1 MFWIWFLLAT
11 SQCALLYILARR
23 GEGMPRRIE
32 EEAEA
37 NCAIPEDKWPSVGM
51 IVPVAGRDPR
61 MEGALRSLL
70 TQDYPRFVPVL
81 VTAEENEP
89 AAELVS
95 RLKQDFSALRHVVAG
110 TATGCGQKNHNS
122 LQGIAALGD
131 EVDVYVFCDS
141 THMAEPDFLRHLAA
155 PMARG
160 EASFSTGYHVVE
172 PRDDQPVTLAYTLCV
187 MLMRYLQAMSA
198 FTQLWGGAMAMTR
211 AAYVKYGVAQL
222 WLENVVDDCSLTALL
237 QVRGAKVRLCPGAL
251 LHTDAVNHS
260 TPVWR
265 AWMDRQVLFLK
276 FCMPGQWKLLGLMC
290 VMMALPIVCAALA
303 FLGWIVNV
311 GSGAGVLL
319 GLFWLAAMVSALHL
333 WRGLLAKPV
342 PLWRWCMAFA
352 DAVRMFTSVYWQSI
366 KSWDIIWHGI
376 KYEVGKGGVVLRS
389 EHSQGTK

>member
-23 GEGMPRRIE
+23 GESMPSRIQDA
-32 EEAEA
+32 AEA
-37 NCAIPEDKWPSVGM
+37 NRAVPEDKWPSVGL

-70 TQDYPRFVPVL
+70 KQDYPSFVPVL

-89 AAELVS
+89 AAELVA
-95 RLKQDFSALRHVVAG
+95 RLKQEFPVLRHVVAG

-131 EVDVYVFCDS
+131 TVDVYAFCDS
-141 THMAEPDFLRHLAA
+141 THMAEPDFLRHLVA

-172 PRDDQPVTLAYTLCV
+172 PRDNQRTTLAYAFCV

-211 AAYVKYGVAQL
+211 AAYVKYAVAQL
-222 WLENVVDDCSLTALL
+222 WVENVVDDCSLSALL
-237 QVRGAKVRLCPGAL
+237 QVRGAKVQLCPGAL
-251 LHTDAVNHS
+251 LRTDAVNHS
-260 TPVWR
+260 VPVWR

-290 VMMALPIVCAALA
+290 VMMALPMVCAGLAL
-303 FLGWIVNV
+303 LGWVVGV

-319 GLFWLAAMVSALHL
+319 AIFWLAALVSALHL
-333 WRGLLAKPV
+333 WRGLLSKPV
-342 PLWRWCMAFA
+342 PLWRWCLAFA
-352 DAVRMFTSVYWQSI
+352 DAVRMFTAVYWQSLKAWSI
-366 KSWDIIWHGI
+366 VWHGI
-376 KYEVGKGGVVLRS
+376 RYEVGKGGVVLRS
-389 EHSQGTK
+389 ERG